1 MAELVG
7 SIIAIVG
14 AVGGDGKGNGLSWG
28 PVVMILVG
36 LAKIADIA
44 ADWVLVGKLLG
55 GDYCLDEVCGEGML
69 GKTGNMTNQSHTHNL
84 VPNADGHGHVYK
96 INHTHLVQS
105 DGEPVDKV
113 QGLET
118 LTDFAIAAAVLGTFI
133 ELFGLVLTYKADG
146 GDINSIFQKANLEK
160 RPTRF
165 YLSISRLCFDDLP
178 TAVIT
183 IYLLVN
189 AQFDTTELVVLFLSI
204 GYSLL
209 AIMVAFKEC
218 ASFEGEAAATR
229 DELKVDEKGKDQPG
243 FSRGRPIKYK

>member
-14 AVGGDGKGNGLSWG
+14 AVGGDGKGNGLSWR
-28 PVVMILVG
+28 PVVMILIG

-160 RPTRF
+160 RPTR
-165 YLSISRLCFDDLP
+165 LP
-178 TAVIT
+178 FHFTPLLRRPSDGCDNHLPSGQRAVR
-183 IYLLVN
+183 YHRVGRAFFEHRLLV
-189 AQFDTTELVVLFLSI
+189 A
-204 GYSLL
+204 
-209 AIMVAFKEC
+209 
-218 ASFEGEAAATR
+218 R
-229 DELKVDEKGKDQPG
+229 D
-243 FSRGRPIKYK
+243 RGRIQRVCEFRRGSCRDSRRVESR